1 MPPLYNIRRRCGDN
15 GGVCHGGLLHCV
27 AMFRF
32 GKPKTPGEWMI
43 HVVGAMIALFLI
55 WWMFRLYIV

>member
-1 MPPLYNIRRRCGDN
+1 MPPLYNIRRNAEIMTD
-15 GGVCHGGLLHCV
+15 VCYQGLLHCV

-32 GKPKTPGEWMI
+32 GKPKTPGEWMV